1 MSPAPEALRQ
11 AARAWLR
18 HDPDPETRAELE
30 ALLAADDVAELAERF
45 AGPLAFGTAGI
56 RGVVG
61 AGESRMNRA
70 VVRRTTHGLARYLL
84 ERDPEAARRGV
95 VVGRDA
101 RRGSPEFAEDAAA
114 VLAAAGIPALILPG
128 HAPTPLAAFAGLAQG
143 AAATIVVTAS
153 HNPPEYNGYKAYWD
167 NGAQIVPPHDAGI
180 AAAIAAAPP
189 ADEVPLLG
197 KDAARARGLR
207 RDLDEGPRGRYLDA
221 LAALPFHPGAGR
233 ELRVVYTALHGVG
246 GPFVLA
252 ALARAGFGSVFPVP
266 EQQEPD
272 ARFPTVRFP
281 NPEEPG
287 ALDLA
292 FALAERERADLVL
305 ANDPDAD
312 RLAVAVREP
321 GGALR
326 LLNGNEIGV
335 LLGHYRL
342 TQDPAPP
349 KRPLVLATIVSSAQL
364 GVIARDL
371 GADYEETLTGF
382 KWLMNRALECERER
396 GASLVFAYEEALGY
410 GVGRVVRDKDG
421 IGAAL
426 AFADL
431 AGWCRAR
438 GASVLDYLEEIQRA
452 HGLFLADQRSFVFP
466 GSDGARAMAQVM
478 EGFRRRPPDRF
489 GALGV
494 TRLKDYLEGV
504 AVSGGAATRLALP
517 SSNVLAF
524 ELAGGSRVT
533 IRPSGT
539 EPKLKC
545 YFELREEPRGGEAM
559 AAARARGAS
568 RLRALVEATLAA
580 ARERGLPG

>member
-1 MSPAPEALRQ
+1 MPTPEALRR
-11 AARAWLR
+11 AARTWLR

-30 ALLAADDVAELAERF
+30 ALLAAGEATELAERF
-45 AGPLAFGTAGI
+45 SGPLRFGTAGI
-56 RGVVG
+56 RGLVG

-84 ERDPEAARRGV
+84 EANPEARRRGV

-101 RRGSPEFAEDAAA
+101 RRGSAEFAEDTAG
-114 VLAAAGIPALILPG
+114 VLAAAGIPALVLPG
-128 HAPTPLAAFAGLAQG
+128 HAPTPLAAFAGVALG
-143 AAATIVVTAS
+143 AAATVVVTAS

-167 NGAQIVPPHDAGI
+167 NGAQIIPPHDAGI

-189 ADEVPLLG
+189 ADAVPLL
-197 KDAARARGLR
+197 DAAAARVRGLW
-207 RDLDEGPRGRYLDA
+207 RDLDEEPRRRYLDA
-221 LAALPFHPGAGR
+221 LAALPYHPGAGR
-233 ELRVVYTALHGVG
+233 ELRLVYTALHGVG
-246 GPFVLA
+246 GPYVLE

-272 ARFPTVRFP
+272 ACFPTVRFP

-292 FALAERERADLVL
+292 KELAERERADLVL

-312 RLAVAVREP
+312 RLAVAVREAD
-321 GGALR
+321 GTLR

-342 TQDPAPP
+342 TQNPAPP
-349 KRPLVLATIVSSAQL
+349 GRPLVVTTIVSSAQL

-371 GADYEETLTGF
+371 GAQYDETLTGF
-382 KWLMNRALECERER
+382 KWLMNRALEIERER

-421 IGAAL
+421 ISAAL

-438 GASVLDYLEEIQRA
+438 GTSVLGYLEEIQRA
-452 HGLFLADQRSFVFP
+452 HGLFLADQKSFVFP
-466 GSDGARAMAQVM
+466 GSDGVRTMAQVM
-478 EGFRRRPPDRF
+478 EGFRQRPPERF

-494 TRLKDYLEGV
+494 TKLKDYQAGV
-504 AVSGGAATRLALP
+504 AVSDGVVTKLSLP
-517 SSNVLAF
+517 ASNVLAF
-524 ELAGGSRVT
+524 ELTGGSRVT

-539 EPKLKC
+539 EPKLKY
-545 YFELREEPRGGEAM
+545 YFELREEPRGAEPM
-559 AAARARGAS
+559 PSARARGAE
-568 RLRALVEATLAA
+568 RLRDLVDATLAA
-580 ARERGLPG
+580 ARERGQPA